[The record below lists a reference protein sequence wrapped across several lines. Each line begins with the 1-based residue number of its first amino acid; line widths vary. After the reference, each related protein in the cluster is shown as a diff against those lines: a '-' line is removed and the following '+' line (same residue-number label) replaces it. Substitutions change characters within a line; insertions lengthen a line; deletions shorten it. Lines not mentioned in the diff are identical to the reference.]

1 MTEEIQ
7 DNGRTVHSIKV
18 PTSSDL
24 ASFNFYLVEEEGQ
37 LSLIDAGI
45 NSGKCWEAFTHLL
58 NCKGFSFE
66 DLERIIITHNHEDHV
81 GLVDRIVAKR
91 NIPVYV
97 PDKSIH
103 RLKRDKD
110 FFRMRIEF
118 FARLY
123 KEMGCGEAGEKQI
136 RKLEDAFENHD
147 KKRIQADLTPI
158 DHETIAGL
166 ELIPTPG
173 HSPDHLV
180 FLDRER
186 EWLFGGDLLIDHI
199 SSNAL
204 VEPDR
209 EGVRIKT
216 VLELE
221 KSLKKLRSYNVQ
233 VVFPGHGELIENPKD
248 LIEVRLDGIKRKA
261 DKVLDH
267 VKNGVETA
275 SELAQTMY
283 RGKYESQFSLVM
295 SEIIGHLDYL
305 EGHEKVT
312 KEIRDG
318 VWWYRA
324 I

>member
-1 MTEEIQ
+1 MAEEIQ
-7 DNGRTVHSIKV
+7 DNGRTVHPIMV

-24 ASFNFYLVEEEGQ
+24 GSFNFYLVEEEGS

-45 NSGKCWEAFTHLL
+45 NTGKCWEAFHESIR
-58 NCKGFSFE
+58 CKDFSFE
-66 DLERIIITHNHEDHV
+66 DLDRIIITHNHEDHI
-81 GLVDRIVAKR
+81 GLVDRIVAER

-97 PDKSIH
+97 PEKAIH

-136 RKLEDAFENHD
+136 QKLDDAFENHG
-147 KKRIQADLTPI
+147 KKRIQAELTPI
-158 DHETIAGL
+158 GNETIAGL
-166 ELIPTPG
+166 EPIPTPG
-173 HSPDHLV
+173 HSPDHMV

-209 EGVRIKT
+209 EGNRIKT

-221 KSLKKLRSYNVQ
+221 KSLKELREFNIQ

-248 LIEVRLDGIKRKA
+248 LIEIRLDGIKRKA

-275 SELAQTMY
+275 SELGQTMY
-283 RGKYESQFSLVM
+283 RSKYVSQFSLVM
-295 SEIIGHLDYL
+295 SEVIGHLDYL
-305 EGHEKVT
+305 EAHEKVT
-312 KEIRDG
+312 KETKDG
-318 VWWYRA
+318 VWHYKEA
-324 I
+324 